1 MRLIL
6 DNVSKRD
13 YEWLLSMAKALNFKV
28 TTDVS
33 SKKITLDG
41 IDALLDEDASDT
53 PTTDFMKSYGVT
65 DSDVAEFRQRKT
77 DYQSGKDKPVAWNTI
92 KERYGLL

>member
-1 MRLIL
+1 MQLIL

-33 SKKITLDG
+33 SQDITLDNV
-41 IDALLDEDASDT
+41 DLLLEEDAPDI
-53 PTTDFMKSYGVT
+53 PTTDFMNSYGVT
-65 DSDVAEFRQRKT
+65 DADVAEFRQRKA
-77 DYQSGKDKPVAWNTI
+77 DYQSGKDEPVAWNTV
-92 KERYGLL
+92 KKRYGLL

>member
-13 YEWLLSMAKALNFKV
+13 YKWLLSMAEALNFKV

-33 SKKITLDG
+33 STDITLDR
-41 IDALLDEDASDT
+41 IDALLDEDVSDI
-53 PTTDFMKSYGVT
+53 PTAGFTKSYGVT

-77 DYQSGKDKPVAWNTI
+77 DYQSGKDKPIAWNTI